1 MLWDNTA
8 RRAFG
13 LGGGGNIMNEMLSA
27 PERNGKRKPK
37 IGLALGGG
45 AARGWAHIGALEV
58 LIEAGYAP
66 EVIAGTS
73 IGAVVGGCYA
83 AGRLSQLSEF
93 ATGLTKRR
101 VVGLMDFHIGG
112 AGLIAGS
119 RLKRLLERDLVGLRI
134 EELQQRF
141 VAIATELGTGHEI
154 WLTHGPLIEALR
166 ASYALPG
173 IFDPVK
179 LGGRWLMDG
188 ALVNPVPVTAAR
200 ALGADIVI
208 CVNLNNDLAGRG
220 TVIQNYASDPDPE
233 PEETVPERE
242 LRPPQR
248 WFDGITVAAKRVRN
262 LVGRPSENRP
272 GLAGVMIDAFNIT
285 QDRISRSRLA
295 GDPPDV
301 MIGPRLGRVG
311 LFDFHRADETIE
323 LGRVATR
330 RALDEIAT
338 VVAANHIPVGG

>member
-1 MLWDNTA
+1 
-8 RRAFG
+8 
-13 LGGGGNIMNEMLSA
+13 MNETSSA
-27 PERNGKRKPK
+27 PELPMRRKSK

-45 AARGWAHIGALEV
+45 AVRGWAHIGALEV
-58 LIEAGYAP
+58 LIEAGFAP

-83 AGRLSQLSEF
+83 AGKLSQLAEF

-112 AGLIAGS
+112 AGLISGG
-119 RLKRLLERDLVGLRI
+119 RLKRLLEDHLDNVRI
-134 EELQQRF
+134 EELDQRF
-141 VAIATELGTGHEI
+141 VAIATELGSGHEI
-154 WLTHGPLIEALR
+154 WLTHGPLIQALR

-200 ALGADIVI
+200 ALGADVVI

-220 TVIQNYASDPDPE
+220 TVIQNYASDPDPDSE
-233 PEETVPERE
+233 QNGDATDLEMH
-242 LRPPQR
+242 RPSPR
-248 WFDGITVAAKRVRN
+248 WFDGISDAAKRVRN
-262 LVGRPSENRP
+262 LVGRPNDNRP

-311 LFDFHRADETIE
+311 LFDFHRAEETID
-323 LGRVATR
+323 LGRQAAH

-338 VVAANHIPVGG
+338 VVAANHIPSVG

>member
-1 MLWDNTA
+1 MS
-8 RRAFG
+8 
-13 LGGGGNIMNEMLSA
+13 EMSSD
-27 PERNGKRKPK
+27 PEQPVRIKPK

-83 AGRLSQLSEF
+83 AGRLAELTEF

-112 AGLIAGS
+112 AGLISGG
-119 RLKRLLERDLVGLRI
+119 RLKRLLEDHLDGMRI
-134 EELQQRF
+134 EELEQRF

-154 WLTHGPLIEALR
+154 WLTHGPLIQALR

-200 ALGADIVI
+200 ALGADVVV

-220 TVIQNYASDPDPE
+220 TVIQNYASDPDPDSE
-233 PEETVPERE
+233 EETMVPELE
-242 LRPPQR
+242 VRPSSR
-248 WFDGITVAAKRVRN
+248 WFDGISDAAKRVRN

-311 LFDFHRADETIE
+311 LFDFHRAEETID
-323 LGRVATR
+323 LGRQAAH
-330 RALDEIAT
+330 RALDEIAA
-338 VVAANHIPVGG
+338 VVAANHVPAAG